1 MRMTR
6 GHLPASGCCRMSSS
20 EQLPGDGQQ
29 RLEYRLDVR
38 LGDGRIVRSMPF
50 LTQHSRGVGDEVR
63 IPIGPDGE
71 LRPGDVHSWR
81 VVAVGEHGK
90 LLVLEHDARR
100 SIRAS

>member
-1 MRMTR
+1 
-6 GHLPASGCCRMSSS
+6 MSSS
-20 EQLPGDGQQ
+20 ERLPGDGQP
-29 RLEYRLDVR
+29 RREYRLNVR
-38 LGDGRIVRSMPF
+38 LGDGRVRSMPL
-50 LTQHSRGVGDEVR
+50 LTHHSRGVGDEVR

-81 VVAVGEHGK
+81 VVAVGEHGA

>member
-1 MRMTR
+1 
-6 GHLPASGCCRMSSS
+6 MSSS
-20 EQLPGDGQQ
+20 ERLPGDGQ
-29 RLEYRLDVR
+29 RRHEYRLKVR
-38 LGDGRIVRSMPF
+38 LGDGRVRSMPF
-50 LTQHSRGVGDEVR
+50 LTHHSRGIGDEVR

-81 VVAVGEHGK
+81 VVAVGEHGA

>member
-1 MRMTR
+1 
-6 GHLPASGCCRMSSS
+6 MSSS
-20 EQLPGDGQQ
+20 EKLPGDGQQ

-38 LGDGRIVRSMPF
+38 LGDGRSVRSMPF
-50 LTQHSRGVGDEVR
+50 LTHHSRGVGDEIR

-81 VVAVGEHGK
+81 VVAVGEHGT